1 MLKDLVV
8 SRVRVKILTLFFS
21 FSNKIFHV
29 REIVRQTQEEINAV
43 RRELLHL
50 EKAGILQKE
59 RRANRLYYGLRKDY
73 PLYFEIMEI
82 VGKTTGLGEAIIKNK
97 TKLGKVK
104 FAVISG
110 RFIRRMERRNKN
122 EVDVLVV
129 GHIVLPELAQ
139 LIKMEEVRV
148 GKEINYTVMSEDEFD
163 FRKRRRDPFVV
174 EILRLSKVMVI
185 GDEEELI
192 S

>member
-21 FSNKIFHV
+21 FPNKIFHV
-29 REIVRQTQEEINAV
+29 REVVRQTQEEINAV

-50 EKAGILQKE
+50 EKGGLLAKE
-59 RRANRLYYGLRKDY
+59 PRANRLYYGLRKDY
-73 PLYFEIMEI
+73 PLYYEIME
-82 VGKTTGLGEAIIKNK
+82 VVAKTSGLGEAFIRNK
-97 TKLGKVK
+97 AKLGKVK
-104 FAVISG
+104 FAVVSG
-110 RFIRRMERRNKN
+110 RFVRRIERKNRN
-122 EVDVLVV
+122 EVDVLIV

-139 LIKMEEVRV
+139 LIKTEEVRV